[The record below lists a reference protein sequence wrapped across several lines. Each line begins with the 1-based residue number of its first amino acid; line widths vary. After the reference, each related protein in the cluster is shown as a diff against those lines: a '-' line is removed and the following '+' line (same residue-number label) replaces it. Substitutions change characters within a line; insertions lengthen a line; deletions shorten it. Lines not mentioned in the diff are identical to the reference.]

1 MSVVSIVICDDFAL
15 IMGDTKLSN
24 DRHGNR
30 ISKVFKKENIL
41 LGFTGNILEIGTYL
55 YPIFDEYMKL
65 NNDYS

>member
-1 MSVVSIVICDDFAL
+1 
-15 IMGDTKLSN
+15 MGDTKLSN